1 MFNGKQRSPAREDE
15 DYEEVGRQAHCQSTD
30 FWNGAPVHQESAVQ
44 KWSELDIT
52 MPTKLAEIQ
61 KCWRTLRWEPC
72 LYAPWQRCDKWH
84 CSQTPYSNW
93 NHAHFR
99 AKKSTPESLSYRTK
113 APANADAHIRM
124 MAALLIQEGPW
135 KRKIHT
141 AGNGW
146 ACYYTPTLWNYT
158 FIRRTK
164 ATRQLEK
171 KLGTFQKIAT
181 SQNFL
186 CVYIHA

>member
-1 MFNGKQRSPAREDE
+1 MFNGKQRSPAREEGE
-15 DYEEVGRQAHCQSTD
+15 DYEEVGRQAHCQLTD

-44 KWSELDIT
+44 KWSELDIP

-61 KCWRTLRWEPC
+61 RCWRPLRWEPC
-72 LYAPWQRCDKWH
+72 LYALWQRCDKWH

-93 NHAHFR
+93 NQSHFR

-113 APANADAHIRM
+113 VPANADAHIRM

-141 AGNGW
+141 ARNGW

-171 KLGTFQKIAT
+171 K
-181 SQNFL
+181 N
-186 CVYIHA
+186 